1 MFFVENFIKI
11 LRKNKIEF
19 FTGVPDSILKNLSKY
34 LENYSNRK
42 HVIATNE
49 GAAVSIGIGYY
60 LSKKKIPCIY
70 LQNSG
75 LGNAINPLISI
86 AHKEVY
92 SIPLLLIVG
101 WRGSP
106 NLSDEPQHRAKG
118 KITKKLLSL
127 LKIKYCVLK
136 NEKDLSKL
144 KNLIKFSYQTKNIIA
159 CLVEKNSIKI
169 KKDLKISRDNFSLL
183 RSDFIESLLNLIPK
197 NSKIISTTGYTSRE
211 LMQIRK
217 NKKNNRGKDFY
228 MVGGMGHSSA
238 VAAGYSN
245 NSRNQVICLDGDGSI
260 LMHLGTIHTVG
271 YLKNKNF
278 KHIILNNN
286 SHESVGGQ
294 STNAKN
300 IDFKRVSMGMGYK
313 NFFSIKDKNNLIKTI
328 KKFLRKPGP
337 SLIEVKIKNKSL
349 KNLLRPKNLKD
360 IKNNFI
366 KD

>member
-1 MFFVENFIKI
+1 M
-11 LRKNKIEF
+11 
-19 FTGVPDSILKNLSKY
+19 
-34 LENYSNRK
+34 
-42 HVIATNE
+42 
-49 GAAVSIGIGYY
+49 
-60 LSKKKIPCIY
+60 
-70 LQNSG
+70 
-75 LGNAINPLISI
+75 
-86 AHKEVY
+86 
-92 SIPLLLIVG
+92 IVG

-106 NLSDEPQHRAKG
+106 NLPDEPQHRAKG

-169 KKDLKISRDNFSLL
+169 KKNLKISRDNFSLL
-183 RSDFIESLLNLIPK
+183 RSDFIESLLDLIPK

-271 YLKNKNF
+271 YLK
-278 KHIILNNN
+278 
-286 SHESVGGQ
+286 
-294 STNAKN
+294 
-300 IDFKRVSMGMGYK
+300 
-313 NFFSIKDKNNLIKTI
+313 IKL
-328 KKFLRKPGP
+328 
-337 SLIEVKIKNKSL
+337 
-349 KNLLRPKNLKD
+349 
-360 IKNNFI
+360 
-366 KD
+366 